1 MKISF
6 KDIEEGIYKA
16 KVSQVKED
24 IGHYGAFLRIVFTV
38 LDGELEHYRFTGLVK
53 PSSLKQSKF
62 YKWVTNILGKEP
74 ACEFYTKDLI
84 GKECLICLSKQK
96 KFYSVIDVQFIQAS
110 SPGFMIDHKSIR
122 T

>member
-24 IGHYGAFLRIVFTV
+24 TGHYGAFLRIVFTV

-62 YKWVTNILGKEP
+62 Y
-74 ACEFYTKDLI
+74 FYYRI
-84 GKECLICLSKQK
+84 
-96 KFYSVIDVQFIQAS
+96 
-110 SPGFMIDHKSIR
+110 
-122 T
+122 

>member
-24 IGHYGAFLRIVFTV
+24 TGHYGAFLRIVFTV
-38 LDGELEHYRFTGLVK
+38 LDGELEHYRF
-53 PSSLKQSKF
+53 
-62 YKWVTNILGKEP
+62 
-74 ACEFYTKDLI
+74 
-84 GKECLICLSKQK
+84 
-96 KFYSVIDVQFIQAS
+96 
-110 SPGFMIDHKSIR
+110 IR